1 MVLLFLIAL
10 IIALLLAIL
19 LLPVEYQGQ
28 LYLGRPFQLRAC
40 LTFGKN
46 LFHASWSYT
55 EGEEP
60 AYTSQA
66 FWRRKKKASPAAA
79 PVTPPTPAETEQA
92 WQELEKE
99 SQQTTY
105 DEVKDATPAIAP
117 TAATETDATAKAPKL
132 KKKQLLPLIFN
143 ADFLAA
149 FFTCLGRL
157 FHHGQIRTFT
167 LSGELGLP
175 QPHETGILSG
185 LLYAVCPGSVDELAF
200 NFVAEKYDCLLRA
213 SGRLYPGV
221 VLVIIGR
228 FVTAPP
234 VRRLFSSIHTA
245 KKGETH
251 GYNEH
256 QK

>member
-1 MVLLFLIAL
+1 MVLLFLMAL
-10 IIALLLAIL
+10 IIALLLALL
-19 LLPVEYQGQ
+19 LLPVEYEGQ
-28 LYLGRPFQLRAC
+28 LYLGRPFRLHGY
-40 LTFGKN
+40 LSVGKN

-60 AYTSQA
+60 ACTSQA
-66 FWRRKKKASPAAA
+66 FWQKKKSSPAPAA
-79 PVTPPTPAETEQA
+79 PPTPAETEKA

-105 DEVKDATPAIAP
+105 DEVKDATPAP
-117 TAATETDATAKAPKL
+117 KTAAAEPETKTAPPKAKM
-132 KKKQLLPLIFN
+132 KKSQLFSLLFHE
-143 ADFLAA
+143 DFLAA

-157 FHHGQIRTFT
+157 FQEGQIRNFT
-167 LSGELGLP
+167 LSGELGLA

-185 LLYAVCPGSVDELAF
+185 LLYAFCPGSVDELAF
-200 NFVAEKYDCLLRA
+200 NFVEEKYDCLLRA
-213 SGRLYPGV
+213 SGRLYPGI

-245 KKGETH
+245 KKGDNH
-251 GYNEH
+251 GYSEH